1 MPRIKPLERHEAR
14 WSVRWIYGAAK
25 RKFGKEL
32 SPLKVQARIPGVLW
46 ASSLMSMFLDRKHHV
61 PHRLK
66 SLVQLRTAARVG
78 CPF

>member
-1 MPRIKPLERHEAR
+1 MPRIKPLERSEAR
-14 WSVRWIYGAAK
+14 WSIRWIYGLAK
-25 RKFGKEL
+25 RRFGKEL
-32 SPLKVQARIPGVLW
+32 TPLKVQARIPDILW
-46 ASSLMSMFLDRKHHV
+46 ASSLLSRFLDRKHHV

>member
-1 MPRIKPLERHEAR
+1 MPRIKPLERQEAR
-14 WSVRWIYGAAK
+14 WSIRWIYGVAK

-32 SPLKVQARIPGVLW
+32 GPVKVQARIPGILW
-46 ASSLMSMFLDRKHHV
+46 ASSLMSMFLDRKRHV

-66 SLVQLRTAARVG
+66 SIVQIRTAARVG